1 MLKEK
6 PTSTTG
12 PAISTRE
19 HQLPVEEIRGWGP
32 TGGML
37 CLPLLCFSDFNSF
50 NQLCDLRILLRSV
63 SLFCCL
69 VAKLCLTLLRPHG
82 LQPIRFFCPW
92 DFSPQEYWNGLPFLL
107 QGIFLT
113 QGSNPQLLCLL
124 HCRQILYTADPIR
137 KPKGGRATTKLKL
150 CSTAD

>member
-1 MLKEK
+1 MPKEK
-6 PTSTTG
+6 PTSPTSPT
-12 PAISTRE
+12 ISTRE

-37 CLPLLCFSDFNSF
+37 SYVRLFSAFLSDFNSF

-124 HCRQILYTADPIR
+124 HCRQILY
-137 KPKGGRATTKLKL
+137 
-150 CSTAD
+150 C